1 MNKRLYRSTKDSK
14 VAGVCGGIAD
24 FFNIDPVL
32 IRISFIFLTFFGLFG
47 IFLYIVLAIVIP
59 IQPVDG
65 ANAKVEDKKQPQ
77 NESDSIEKDFENLGK
92 NVENLGKNFGAKM
105 EDLGNNFGTKM
116 EDFGKDFGAK
126 MENFGKEIEEKAE
139 NFSKNST
146 TGKFFLSVIGTL
158 FIGLGATILIAKFC
172 PYFRFEFY
180 FPTILI
186 LCGVVLI
193 LFSFNSKSK

>member
-14 VAGVCGGIAD
+14 LAGVSGGIAE

-32 IRISFIFLTFFGLFG
+32 VRISFIFLTFFGLFG
-47 IFLYIVLAIVIP
+47 LFLYIVLAIVIP

-65 ANAKVEDKKQPQ
+65 ANAKMNDEKQPQ
-77 NESDSIEKDFENLGK
+77 NESDNIEKDFENIGK
-92 NVENLGKNFGAKM
+92 NVENLGKNFGA
-105 EDLGNNFGTKM
+105 KM

-186 LCGVVLI
+186 LCGIVLI
-193 LFSFNSKSK
+193 LFSFNSKQKS